1 MKRGIVLQ
9 LLVVL
14 FVFSSCV
21 SKKEIIYLSDLKAE
35 ENSNFQWSDVKIQPN
50 DILSVKITSD
60 DLELALPFN
69 LNTGNG
75 QQQNV
80 QGAQLLLQGYLV
92 SNDGNINLP
101 ILGKVEVKGL
111 TYSEIEKKV
120 QEELET
126 KQLLKNPVV
135 VCRIVNSK
143 VTILGEVR
151 NPGTYSFYE
160 NNLTIL
166 QALGLAGDL
175 NITGVRKNIK
185 VIRLENDQQL
195 VGEID
200 LTKKDWMKSP
210 FYFIKPNDVIV
221 VDPNTAKVKSAGII
235 GNAGTLLG
243 TISVILSSFL
253 IIRSL

>member
-1 MKRGIVLQ
+1 MKKVVVFQLIVVILI
-9 LLVVL
+9 LT
-14 FVFSSCV
+14 SCAA
-21 SKKEIIYLSDLKAE
+21 KKDILYLNDLIAN
-35 ENSNFQWSDVKIQPN
+35 ENANFQWSDVVIQPN
-50 DILSVKITSD
+50 DILSIKITAD
-60 DLELALPFN
+60 DMLLAMPYN
-69 LNTGNG
+69 LSSGTG
-75 QQQNV
+75 QQNV

-92 SNDGNINLP
+92 SNEGKINIP
-101 ILGKVEVKGL
+101 VLGEVEVKEL
-111 TYSEIEKKV
+111 TYTQIEEKIQK
-120 QEELET
+120 ELIS
-126 KQLLKNPVV
+126 KQLLKNPIV
-135 VCRIVNSK
+135 VCRILNAK
-143 VTILGEVR
+143 VTVLGEVR
-151 NPGTYSFYE
+151 NPGTYTFYE

-185 VIRLENDQQL
+185 VIRLENNKQL

-200 LTKKDWMKSP
+200 LTQKDWMNSP

>member
-1 MKRGIVLQ
+1 MKRGILLQ
-9 LLVVL
+9 LLLVL
-14 FVFSSCV
+14 AILSSCT
-21 SKKEIIYLSDLKAE
+21 SKKDIIYLNDLKAN

-60 DLELALPFN
+60 DLDLALPFN
-69 LNTGNG
+69 LNMGNG
-75 QQQNV
+75 QQQSV

-92 SNDGNINLP
+92 SNEGLINIP
-101 ILGKVEVKGL
+101 ILGPVEVKDL
-111 TYSEIEKKV
+111 TYFQIEKKI
-120 QEELET
+120 QDELVT

-151 NPGTYSFYE
+151 NPGTYNFYE

-185 VIRLENDQQL
+185 VIRLENNQQL

-210 FYFIKPNDVIV
+210 FYFVKPNDVIV

-253 IIRSL
+253 LIRSL